1 MDIFDRAT
9 EQEELARAQALAF
22 RKPEPAHSGHCM
34 NCGAPL
40 PAELVYCDRDC
51 LVDHERAEAA
61 RMRNGR

>member
-1 MDIFDRAT
+1 MDDSDRAT
-9 EQEELARAQALAF
+9 QQEELARAKALAF
-22 RKPEPAHSGHCM
+22 RKPEPVHNGRCM
-34 NCGAPL
+34 NCSKEL